1 MRSLRRTPL
10 VRASYK
16 ELLEFVRFYRH
27 HGTPVIIGG
36 WAVYF
41 YNPYFG
47 SVDVDVVGHSYGG
60 TFEEI
65 IERYERTHGYEFD
78 TTPGLVEMTARKPII
93 SKGKLA
99 GHMEIDACSY
109 ERPGASRFHEDESLE
124 LPYSAI
130 EDRGCKKEVRLTKDT
145 VFYVPCK
152 ELLLLYKVKARRDRA
167 FDIRARG
174 ATIGGERLQWLR
186 GKVVKDGA
194 DILAL
199 LDPRAKDAQLPDAMS
214 YQKLRRLA
222 RKHHMSKVVA
232 RTVGDILEDE
242 QASRSYGRRF
252 NSSGIRKAVSLM
264 R

>member
-1 MRSLRRTPL
+1 MRRTPL
-10 VRASYK
+10 VAGSYR

-47 SVDVDVVGHSYGG
+47 SVDIDVVGHSYGG
-60 TFEEI
+60 AFEEI

-78 TTPGLVEMTARKPII
+78 ATPGLVEATARKPIT
-93 SKGKLA
+93 SKGKLV

-109 ERPGASRFHEDESLE
+109 ERPGASRFKEDESLE

-130 EDRGCKKEVRLTKDT
+130 EDRGCKKEVELPKDS

-167 FDIRARG
+167 FDIRVKG
-174 ATIGGERLQWLR
+174 ATMGGERLQWLR
-186 GKVVKDGA
+186 GKVVKDGS

-199 LDPRAKDAQLPDAMS
+199 LDPRTKGAPLPDTMN
-214 YQKLRRLA
+214 YPKLKRLA
-222 RKHHMSKVVA
+222 RRHGIGKVVA
-232 RTVGDILEDE
+232 ETVKGVIEDD
-242 QASRSYGRRF
+242 QTWQSYGRRF
-252 NSSGIRKAVSLM
+252 NTSGIRKAFSGV
-264 R
+264 

>member
-1 MRSLRRTPL
+1 M
-10 VRASYK
+10 
-16 ELLEFVRFYRH
+16 RFYRH

-60 TFEEI
+60 AFEEV

-93 SKGKLA
+93 SREKLA

-130 EDRGCKKEVRLTKDT
+130 EDRGCKKEVRLAKDI
-145 VFYVPCK
+145 VFYVPRK

-167 FDIRARG
+167 YDVRAKG
-174 ATIGGERLQWLR
+174 ATMGGERLQWLR
-186 GKVVKDGA
+186 GKVVKDGS

-199 LDPRAKDAQLPDAMS
+199 LDPRMKDAQLPDPMS
-214 YQKLRRLA
+214 YPKLRRLA
-222 RKHHMSKVVA
+222 RKYGLSKAVA
-232 RTVGDILEDE
+232 ETIGNTLEDH
-242 QASRSYGRRF
+242 QAWQSYGKRF
-252 NSSGIRKAVSLM
+252 NSSGARRAISSIS
-264 R
+264 